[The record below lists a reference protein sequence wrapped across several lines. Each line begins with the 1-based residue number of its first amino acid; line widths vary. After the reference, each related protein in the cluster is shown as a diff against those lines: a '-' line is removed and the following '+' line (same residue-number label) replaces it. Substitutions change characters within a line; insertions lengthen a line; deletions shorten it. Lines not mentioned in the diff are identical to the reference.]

1 MIREMSTAPS
11 KDERIALIAALKAR
25 TAGLERWLDWNSWNT
40 TAGHFRATAS
50 RRRRGCD
57 RPVSKPGR

>member
-1 MIREMSTAPS
+1 MSTAPS

-40 TAGHFRATAS
+40 TAGHFRATA
-50 RRRRGCD
+50 
-57 RPVSKPGR
+57 